1 MTPTLQTFARAL
13 ASPDLSFAT
22 LADARAAT
30 DENGLPQLVRTTRF
44 AEARIAWHGE
54 EWLLFLPLSPAAL
67 PRIERT
73 ASALR
78 RLNSPWL
85 TSYRILPQELRWV
98 DAAGNAQHCDLV
110 LQHLPRGRDFEE
122 ALLAEHAPT
131 LLAALD
137 ALQEELRRIGF
148 RHNNLKPGN
157 LRWSGGR
164 FIPLRY
170 HDAHLG
176 EGSDNDREA
185 FAALRSRIETCSGT
199 SQAHDVA
206 AAYSPL
212 RRLEGHRWTSH
223 VFEGLVCV
231 EDQTGYGY
239 VDTEN
244 RTVIPP
250 QFLWAGDFREGRAEV
265 QTAEGMGLIDR
276 EGRFVI
282 PARYEI
288 VDYDPVESVVHVRQ
302 NGRWALFDYLGRR
315 LTEFGT
321 KCEC

>member
-1 MTPTLQTFARAL
+1 MTPTLETFARAL
-13 ASPDLSFAT
+13 STPDLSLQT

-30 DENGLPQLVRTTRF
+30 DERGLPRLKRTTRF
-44 AEARIAWHGE
+44 AEAQIAWHGE
-54 EWLLFLPLSPAAL
+54 QWLLFLPLSPAAL

-85 TSYRILPQELRWV
+85 AQYRILPQELRWT
-98 DAAGNAQHCDLV
+98 DAAGRAQSCDLV
-110 LQHLPRGRDFEE
+110 LQHLPAGRDFEE
-122 ALLAEHAPT
+122 ALLAEHAAT

-137 ALQEELRRIGF
+137 ALEEELRRLSLA
-148 RHNNLKPGN
+148 HNNLKPEN

-164 FIPLRY
+164 FLPLRY
-170 HDAHLG
+170 HDALIG
-176 EGSDNDREA
+176 AGSDRDREA
-185 FAALRSRIETCSGT
+185 FAALRRRIEEVSGVGEM
-199 SQAHDVA
+199 HDVS

-212 RRLEGHRWTSH
+212 HALEGHRWTSH
-223 VFEGLVCV
+223 LFEGLVCV
-231 EDQTGYGY
+231 EDEAGYGY
-239 VDTEN
+239 VDAQN
-244 RTVIPP
+244 RPVIAP

-276 EGRFVI
+276 EGRYVI

-288 VDYDPVESVVHVRQ
+288 VDYDPAESVVRVRQ

-321 KCEC
+321 KCE